1 MLFVL
6 GWMAAAEDD
15 ANSARVC
22 WPDLIRRSMFIV
34 VGFCSTIV
42 TCFREREDREK
53 FFLHFLERGY
63 VH

>member
-42 TCFREREDREK
+42 LSRGFPCFRVEN
-53 FFLHFLERGY
+53 FL
-63 VH
+63 

>member
-1 MLFVL
+1 MLLVL
-6 GWMAAAEDD
+6 GWMMAAAEDD

-42 TCFREREDREK
+42 NFVREWLSGCS
-53 FFLHFLERGY
+53 FL
-63 VH
+63 VS

>member
-1 MLFVL
+1 MLLVL
-6 GWMAAAEDD
+6 GWMMAAAEDD

-42 TCFREREDREK
+42 RESEEVEVVL
-53 FFLHFLERGY
+53 FWFLKTW
-63 VH
+63 